1 VLTWTGAVGRTSVI
15 SLPGINNEIACQ
27 RVREENH
34 VLPMRRVHSE
44 RLGRTKQ
51 QWVRVQGSSTCQVLD
66 GPPRLFGAPGHV
78 LGEARRGTL
87 ILCRDLEGV
96 NHKASAPRVPRALR
110 HVACGNNSRVHHCAP
125 KHVPAPAQS
134 PTESASREQIAM
146 LHFVPYSDFQPV
158 PAACAFALNSTTV
171 ISTRHSGS
179 LLMDRPDL
187 ASAVRCSIWASIS
200 SDLLYCMRIEQ
211 SESSNTKCDV
221 HR

>member
-1 VLTWTGAVGRTSVI
+1 MLTWTGAVGRTSVI

-125 KHVPAPAQS
+125 KHVPAPAQLADRVGFKRTNS
-134 PTESASREQIAM
+134 NATFRTILRLPTRACRLRFRPEQHNSYQYPALWVSTHGQARPCFGSALQHLGLDIIRFVV
-146 LHFVPYSDFQPV
+146 LH
-158 PAACAFALNSTTV
+158 A
-171 ISTRHSGS
+171 H
-179 LLMDRPDL
+179 
-187 ASAVRCSIWASIS
+187 
-200 SDLLYCMRIEQ
+200 
-211 SESSNTKCDV
+211 
-221 HR
+221 